1 MEAATVAGEG
11 ESQRNWDRGTMNT
24 NADTSPHWH
33 NRMVQHQHGYFGGS
47 LSRALGGNSSMVVGR
62 WVVIVTKIN

>member
-33 NRMVQHQHGYFGGS
+33 NRMVQHQHIPARG
-47 LSRALGGNSSMVVGR
+47 
-62 WVVIVTKIN
+62 K